1 MKKFKK
7 YLLSIMAVFV
17 IVFCGVFLAGCMSP
31 AIVSIEKTSTVGY
44 VDTYTITYSNGST
57 STFEVTNG
65 KNGKDGKDGK
75 DISITEIYQEYV
87 KEYGEISYQD
97 FLKQYLSLN
106 TDGNASV
113 INECLQSTLKVYTK
127 FYETTS
133 SGGFFGTQTKSVAI
147 YTGSAII
154 YKMYEDYTYV
164 ITNYHV
170 VYDNKANSD
179 TKDKLAVEIVGY
191 LYGSEGSPSKKGTTT
206 NGYDDYSYGNYA
218 INFEYIGGSIEN
230 DIAIIK
236 TKTSN
241 ITKINK
247 NAKQVKLAD
256 KYYVG
261 QTAIAI
267 GNPEDEGISVT
278 EGIVSVDNE
287 YITLDIDGTNR
298 SYRSI
303 RIDTALYSG
312 NSGGGLFNSN
322 GELIGITNAG
332 DNKDQNVNY
341 AIPLSIATGVADN
354 IISYHK
360 SSGSV
365 ASAYKIQLGIKVLT
379 KNSKYTYNKLTG
391 YGEINEDI
399 VISEVEQNSI
409 ASRIGIKVGDI
420 IKSMFINGK
429 EYALSRSFNIADMLL
444 TIRQGD
450 SITFTVLRN
459 STQTTLTPYDVIKTD
474 LIKIA

>member
-7 YLLSIMAVFV
+7 YMLSIMAVLV
-17 IVFCGVFLAGCMSP
+17 IVFCGVFFAGCSSP
-31 AIVSIEKTSTVGY
+31 AIVSIEKTSSVGY
-44 VDTYTITYSNGST
+44 VDTYTITYSNGKT
-57 STFEVTNG
+57 STFEITNG

-75 DISITEIYQEYV
+75 DVSIAEIYQEYV
-87 KEYGEISYQD
+87 NEYGEISYQD
-97 FLKQYLSLN
+97 FLKQYLSVN
-106 TDGNASV
+106 TNGNASV

-127 FYETTS
+127 FYETTTS
-133 SGGFFGTQTKSVAI
+133 SGFFGGQTQKSVAI

-170 VYDNKANSD
+170 VYDSKANSD
-179 TKDKLAVEIVGY
+179 TKDKIAVEIVGY
-191 LYGSEGSPSKKGTTT
+191 LYGSEDSPSKKDTTT
-206 NGYDDYSYGNYA
+206 NGYDDYSYGDYA
-218 INFEYIGGSIEN
+218 INFDYIGGSIEN
-230 DIAIIK
+230 DIAVIR
-236 TKTSN
+236 TKTTN

-287 YITLDIDGTNR
+287 YITLDIDGTSR
-298 SYRSI
+298 YYRSI

-312 NSGGGLFNSN
+312 NSGGGLFNSD

-332 DNKDQNVNY
+332 DNEDQNVNY

-354 IISYHK
+354 IIQYYTG
-360 SSGSV
+360 SSTN
-365 ASAYKIQLGIKVLT
+365 AYKITLGIQVVS
-379 KNSKYTYNKLTG
+379 KNSKYTYDKSTG
-391 YGEINEDI
+391 YGEISEDI
-399 VISEVEQNSI
+399 VISTVEQNSI
-409 ASRIGIKVGDI
+409 ASVMGLKVGDT
-420 IKSMFINGK
+420 IKSMSINGK
-429 EYALSRSFNIADMLL
+429 EYTLSRSFNIPDLLL
-444 TIRQGD
+444 TVRQND
-450 SITFTVLRN
+450 SINFTVLRN
-459 STQTTLTPYDVIKTD
+459 NTQTTLTAYTVTTTN
-474 LIKIA
+474 LTKIA

>member
-7 YLLSIMAVFV
+7 CMLSILAILCVA
-17 IVFCGVFLAGCMSP
+17 FCGIFFAGCGEP
-31 AIVSIEKTSTVGY
+31 AIISIEKTSTVGY
-44 VDTYTITYSNGST
+44 VDTYTITYSNGKT
-57 STFEVTNG
+57 STFEITNG
-65 KNGKDGKDGK
+65 KNGTNGKDGK
-75 DISITEIYQEYV
+75 DISITEIYNEYV
-87 KEYGEISYQD
+87 EKYGEISFQD
-97 FLKQYLSLN
+97 FLKQYLSIN
-106 TDGNASV
+106 SNGNASV
-113 INECLQSTLKVYTK
+113 INECLQSSLKVYTK

-170 VYDNKANSD
+170 VYDSNANCD
-179 TKDKLAVEIVGY
+179 TPNKLAVEIVGY
-191 LYGSEGSPSKKGTTT
+191 LYGSEGSPSKSGTTT
-206 NGYDDYSYGNYA
+206 NGYDNYSYGDYA
-218 INFEYIGGSIEN
+218 INFDYIGGSIEN
-230 DIAIIK
+230 DIAIIR

-241 ITKINK
+241 ITKINA

-261 QTAIAI
+261 ETAIAI

-278 EGIVSVDNE
+278 EGIISVDNE
-287 YITLDIDGTNR
+287 YITLDIDGTSR

-332 DNKDQNVNY
+332 DNEDQNVNY

-354 IISYHK
+354 IIYYYT
-360 SSGSV
+360 GSTS
-365 ASAYKIQLGIKVLT
+365 SAYKIKLGIEVT
-379 KNSKYTYNKLTG
+379 SKNSKYTYNKSSG
-391 YGEINEDI
+391 YGSISEDI
-399 VISEVEQNSI
+399 IVSTVEQNSI
-409 ASRIGIKVGDI
+409 AQVIGLQKNDI
-420 IKSMFINGK
+420 LKSITINGK
-429 EYALSRSFNIADMLL
+429 EYMLSRNFDISDILL
-444 TIRQGD
+444 TVRQD
-450 SITFTVLRN
+450 DKINFTVLRN
-459 STQTTLTPYDVIKTD
+459 NTKTALNTYTILQTNLNKV
-474 LIKIA
+474 A

>member
-17 IVFCGVFLAGCMSP
+17 IVFCGVFLAGCISP

-127 FYETTS
+127 FYESSS
-133 SGGFFGTQTKSVAI
+133 SGFLGSQTKSVAI

-191 LYGSEGSPSKKGTTT
+191 LYGSEGSTSKKGTTT

-409 ASRIGIKVGDI
+409 ASEIGIKVGDI

-429 EYALSRSFNIADMLL
+429 EYTLSRSFNIADMLL

-459 STQTTLTPYDVIKTD
+459 STQITLTAYEVIKTN

>member
-17 IVFCGVFLAGCMSP
+17 IVFCGVFLAGCISP

-127 FYETTS
+127 FYESSS
-133 SGGFFGTQTKSVAI
+133 SGFLGSQTKSVAI

-429 EYALSRSFNIADMLL
+429 EYTLSRSFNIADMLL

-450 SITFTVLRN
+450 SITFKVLRN
-459 STQTTLTPYDVIKTD
+459 STQTTLTPYKVIKTN